1 MVKLER
7 IEGPAYIVRVCPDL
21 HEPGSMPPFEA
32 SGLIEFVTG
41 DPAGIAWA
49 KAFHGEMRLADWKD
63 LLRELRALGITTLK
77 AVRMG
82 HHSIPFST
90 VIDGV
95 HHIDVEAL
103 ARRVN

>member
-7 IEGPAYIVRVCPDL
+7 IEGPAYIVRVCPGL
-21 HEPGSMPPFEA
+21 HEPGSMPPFET
-32 SGLIEFVTG
+32 SGLIEFVPG
-41 DPAGIAWA
+41 DPSGVAWA
-49 KAFHGEMRLADWKD
+49 KAFHGEMGRRDWRD

-77 AVRMG
+77 AVRIG

-103 ARRVN
+103 ARRVT